1 MTTSLGSVALGA
13 LLVALVEL
21 KRELFP
27 GLPSHLLGH
36 PDQPCS
42 FRDFTVSEI
51 EEAERFLMR
60 CGLLRRI
67 PNNPGTAR

>member
-1 MTTSLGSVALGA
+1 MQASDAI
-13 LLVALVEL
+13 LVALVEL

-27 GLPSHLLGH
+27 VLPSHLLGH
-36 PDQPCS
+36 PDQPSS
-42 FRDFTVSEI
+42 FRDFTLGEI
-51 EEAERFLMR
+51 EEAERLLMR